1 MLREALVVS
10 CVIQSHETSVT
21 LRAQLSR
28 VKDKLP
34 TSMSSCVVY
43 IGETTRRL
51 EQRIS
56 EHQEGK
62 AAVAEHA
69 WKEHHPI

>member
-1 MLREALVVS
+1 M
-10 CVIQSHETSVT
+10 T

-34 TSMSSCVVY
+34 PSTSSCVAYSIPCSCGKVY

-56 EHQEGK
+56 EHQDACRKEK
-62 AAVAEHA
+62 FAVTEHA
-69 WKEHHPI
+69 WKEHHPIQW